1 MLRRGIAIVMSA
13 GVLMGAACR
22 PAARPAPTAVPTPT
36 TVPTPA
42 PTPTP
47 VSLAAFFPPGPGR
60 EEVIFYC
67 GNSHSLALP
76 LVARKAPEAWVD
88 FIKSHPGA
96 AFLSEETM
104 KFLLEYVT
112 VNFGPD
118 DPVPEI
124 PPGL

>member
-1 MLRRGIAIVMSA
+1 MST
-13 GVLMGAACR
+13 GVLLAASCR
-22 PAARPAPTAVPTPT
+22 TAAKPAPAPI
-36 TVPTPA
+36 

-47 VSLAAFFPPGPGR
+47 VPTPSSTPTPGSLAEFFPPGPGR

-67 GNSHSLALP
+67 GNCHSLSLP
-76 LVARKAPEAWVD
+76 LVARKASEAWVD

>member
-1 MLRRGIAIVMSA
+1 MLQRGIAILMST
-13 GVLMGAACR
+13 GVLLASACS
-22 PAARPAPTAVPTPT
+22 PAAKPTQAPIPTPSS
-36 TVPTPA
+36 
-42 PTPTP
+42 TPTP
-47 VSLAAFFPPGPGR
+47 GSLAGFFPPGPGR

-67 GNSHSLALP
+67 GNCHSLVLP

-96 AFLSEETM
+96 GFLPEETM
-104 KFLLEYVT
+104 KSLLEYIT

>member
-1 MLRRGIAIVMSA
+1 MST
-13 GVLMGAACR
+13 GVLLGAACR
-22 PAARPAPTAVPTPT
+22 PAAKPTPTPVPTPT
-36 TVPTPA
+36 AVPTPA

-47 VSLAAFFPPGPGR
+47 GSLAAFFPPGPGR

-67 GNSHSLALP
+67 GNCHSLALP
-76 LVARKAPEAWVD
+76 LVARKAPEAWMD

-96 AFLSEETM
+96 AFLPEETV
-104 KFLLEYVT
+104 KPLLEYIA